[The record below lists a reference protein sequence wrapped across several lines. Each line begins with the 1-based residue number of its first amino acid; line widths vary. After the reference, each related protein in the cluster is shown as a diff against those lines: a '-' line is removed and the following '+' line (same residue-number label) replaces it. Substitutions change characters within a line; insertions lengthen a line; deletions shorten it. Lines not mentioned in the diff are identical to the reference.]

1 MLSPCYCTAL
11 NTNSSTAFS
20 IWDLELFVYFG
31 IWGIFCCFGALF
43 FCSSNIFYMCTHMGS
58 NTYCLRIVTLSPF
71 TIESQNHLGV
81 KRPLRSLNPAVNIFG
96 WHPAELLLWAE
107 WAIGRKENKPALL
120 SVHNS
125 SKVPSFMFN
134 LLCCHKRSRNQKKNP
149 KIKMP
154 ESLGK

>member
-1 MLSPCYCTAL
+1 MTEFPVQGLLALSATQEKTESAPPRPGKWMLSPCYCTAL

-20 IWDLELFVYFG
+20 IWDLELFVYFR

-58 NTYCLRIVTLSPF
+58 STYYLRIVTLSPF

-81 KRPLRSLNPAVNIFG
+81 KRLLRSLNPAVNIFE

-107 WAIGRKENKPALL
+107 WAIEKEREQTSSTL
-120 SVHNS
+120 ST
-125 SKVPSFMFN
+125 
-134 LLCCHKRSRNQKKNP
+134 
-149 KIKMP
+149 
-154 ESLGK
+154 